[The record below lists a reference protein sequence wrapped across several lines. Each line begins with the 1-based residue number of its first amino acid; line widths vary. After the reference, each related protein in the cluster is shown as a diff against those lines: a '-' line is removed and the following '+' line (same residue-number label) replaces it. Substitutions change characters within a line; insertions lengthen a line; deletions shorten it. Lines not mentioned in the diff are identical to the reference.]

1 MKGFEPS
8 VSSVTGRRI
17 RPLCYDSP
25 VAENRLTAAT
35 SLPGEAERT
44 PTPQEGSVIC
54 PLSILVVR
62 HVAHGGYPD
71 LVGVIQLVPPVGIEP
86 TCALTHLFYRQAS
99 LPAGARRP

>member
-1 MKGFEPS
+1 M
-8 VSSVTGRRI
+8 
-17 RPLCYDSP
+17 
-25 VAENRLTAAT
+25 
-35 SLPGEAERT
+35 
-44 PTPQEGSVIC
+44 IC

>member
-1 MKGFEPS
+1 M
-8 VSSVTGRRI
+8 I
-17 RPLCYDSP
+17 Y
-25 VAENRLTAAT
+25 
-35 SLPGEAERT
+35 
-44 PTPQEGSVIC
+44 

-99 LPAGARRP
+99 LPAGARRPLCPAIADLGVGITHCVYLCRFVGSVTRSVEHRL